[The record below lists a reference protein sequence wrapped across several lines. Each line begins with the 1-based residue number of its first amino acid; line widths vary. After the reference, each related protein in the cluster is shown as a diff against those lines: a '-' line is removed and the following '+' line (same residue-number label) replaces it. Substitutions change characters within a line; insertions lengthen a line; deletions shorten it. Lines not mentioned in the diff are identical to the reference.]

1 MLNVLLGFRHQP
13 ALTGTDRQKTEK
25 TETDK
30 AAIKTSKML
39 LLLFFLS
46 LSCFAV
52 FSQSQGQAYLS
63 RSNDPN
69 GRCVYSFTVASPQ
82 ESSCPRG
89 NAKSEMDEVLTRLT
103 LLEALVSQLTARG
116 ERGTASG
123 GLKHSEENL
132 QEAYAQVTRERN
144 QLQLD
149 QERLNAQVRKLQGTV
164 AELNRETERLRQRP
178 CEQTHTSGGT
188 LYENRPLRDPG
199 FHFENTSYQEMKAK
213 VKEVPASRLL
223 PEGIQRASSPKLSPN
238 ISSGCG
244 KVLSVGDPVLHRKA
258 DAITGKYGVWL
269 QDPDPRGPY
278 YTNKTV
284 WRIDSVG
291 REIRQ
296 LFVYEDMDQFSK
308 GFPMKVLV
316 LPEPVEST
324 GATVYRGSL
333 YYQRRRSRTLLRY
346 NLTSESLASRLDL
359 PHAGFHG
366 QHPYSWG
373 GYTDIDLAA
382 DEQGLWVIYSTG
394 KAKGAIVISQLDPA
408 SLEVRR
414 SWETKIRK
422 NSVGN
427 AFMVCGHLYTVA
439 SYTTPN
445 TTINYMFDTATSEGQ
460 AVAVP
465 FVNKYRYNSMVDYN
479 HAQRKLYAWD
489 NFHMVTYDVRLG

>member
-1 MLNVLLGFRHQP
+1 YWYYQ
-13 ALTGTDRQKTEK
+13 
-25 TETDK
+25 
-30 AAIKTSKML
+30 
-39 LLLFFLS
+39 
-46 LSCFAV
+46 CFWIYLP
-52 FSQSQGQAYLS
+52 GQASLS

-69 GRCVYSFTVASPQ
+69 GRCVYSFTVVSPQ
-82 ESSCPRG
+82 ESSCPGG

-103 LLEALVSQLTARG
+103 LLEALVSRLTARE
-116 ERGTASG
+116 ERGTTSG
-123 GLKHSEENL
+123 GVRHSEENL
-132 QEAYAQVTRERN
+132 HEAYAQVTRERN
-144 QLQLD
+144 QLQQD
-149 QERLNAQVRKLQGTV
+149 QKRLNAQVQKLQGTV
-164 AELNRETERLRQRP
+164 AELNREAERLRQRP

-188 LYENRPLRDPG
+188 RHENRPLRG
-199 FHFENTSYQEMKAK
+199 MLFLELETYGNVFVVEMKAK
-213 VKEVPASRLL
+213 VKELPASHLL
-223 PEGIQRASSPKLSPN
+223 PEGIQRAS
-238 ISSGCG
+238 CG
-244 KVLSVGDPVLHRKA
+244 ELLSVGDPVLHRKA

-269 QDPDPRGPY
+269 QDPDPQGPY

-284 WRIDSVG
+284 WRIDSIG

-427 AFMVCGHLYTVA
+427 AFMVCGRLYTVA

-489 NFHMVTYDVRLG
+489 NFHMVTYDVRLGWAGKGRS